1 MTGNKND
8 NFIFLRRADVII
20 FIFWNRWVDVEAGA
34 VARGAEGD
42 NDAAVGTGEGKRR

>member
-8 NFIFLRRADVII
+8 NFIFLRRVDVVI

-34 VARGAEGD
+34 VTRGAKGD
-42 NDAAVGTGEGKRR
+42 DDTAVGAGEGECR